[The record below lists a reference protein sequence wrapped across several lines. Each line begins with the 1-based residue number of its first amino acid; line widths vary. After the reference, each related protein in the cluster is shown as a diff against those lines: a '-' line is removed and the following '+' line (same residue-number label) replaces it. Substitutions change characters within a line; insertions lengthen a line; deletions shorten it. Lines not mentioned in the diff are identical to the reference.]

1 MPDPMVL
8 TYEER
13 GGGPALIL
21 IHGFPLNSSMW
32 IEQLKGLAKVRTVIA
47 VNLRGHGYTE
57 VDNTDGFSMDLFA
70 DDVAATID
78 DLGLEQV
85 DLCGLSMGGYVAMAF
100 WRRHAGK
107 VRSLIFADTKPEA
120 DTDEGKAGREKTA
133 AAVREQGTQPLLEG
147 LLPKMF
153 GPAPS
158 DEIVAATR
166 RMFEATPPEV
176 AAADLL
182 AMRDRPDS
190 VADLSGITVPCLWL
204 HGEGDQLM
212 PLDAVKAHAASM
224 KDCTFVAVPDAGH
237 MSPMENPGVV
247 NAAMTEFLN
256 KVAPK
261 KK

>member
-1 MPDPMVL
+1 MSDPMVL

-13 GGGPALIL
+13 GGGPALVL

-47 VNLRGHGYTE
+47 VNLRGHGYTQI
-57 VDNTDGFSMDLFA
+57 DSTDGFSMDLFA
-70 DDVAATID
+70 DDVAATIED
-78 DLGLEQV
+78 IGLDNV

-100 WRRHAGK
+100 WRRHADK

-120 DTDEGKAGREKTA
+120 DSDEGKAGREKTA
-133 AAVREQGTQPLLEG
+133 AAVREQGIQPLIDG
-147 LLPKMF
+147 VLPKMF
-153 GPAPS
+153 GPNPS
-158 DEIVAATR
+158 EGVVEACRT
-166 RMFEATPPEV
+166 MFEATPPEV

-190 VADLSGITVPCLWL
+190 ALPAIDVPCLWV

-212 PLDAVKAHAASM
+212 PVDAAKAHAASM
-224 KDCTFVAVPDAGH
+224 RDCTFVAVPDAGH

-247 NAAMTEFLN
+247 NPAITEFLR

-261 KK
+261 K